1 MRPQQAVLVVSLL
14 VATATWPLHAFA
26 AQFTLTWMD
35 TADNEVGFRIE
46 RRMGLTGT
54 FGEIAIPAANTT
66 SYVDSSLAASTTYC
80 YRVGAF
86 NGAGD
91 SGYSNE
97 ACATT
102 SAEFALTVVRS
113 GTGSGSVSSAPSGIS
128 CGADCSEPY
137 LNGTTV
143 TLTAAPAAGST
154 FAGWSAGCNG
164 GGGCVVTLTANT
176 LVSADFEPAPQ
187 SAPQSFA
194 LTVTRAGKGSGSVS
208 SAPSG
213 ISCGTDCSEPYLSGT
228 TVTLTAA
235 PAAGSTFAGW
245 SGACSGK
252 STCTVSLTADTT
264 VTASFRRRGN
274 ARK

>member
-1 MRPQQAVLVVSLL
+1 MRPRQTILVGFLF

-26 AQFTLTWMD
+26 AQFTLTWTD

-54 FGEIAIPAANTT
+54 YGEIAIPAANTT
-66 SYVDSSLAASTTYC
+66 SYLDSSLAASTTYC

-113 GTGSGSVSSAPSGIS
+113 GT
-128 CGADCSEPY
+128 
-137 LNGTTV
+137 
-143 TLTAAPAAGST
+143 
-154 FAGWSAGCNG
+154 
-164 GGGCVVTLTANT
+164 
-176 LVSADFEPAPQ
+176 
-187 SAPQSFA
+187 
-194 LTVTRAGKGSGSVS
+194 GSGSVS